1 MARVKQEDRT
11 VEPPLKGIRVLD
23 LTRAAAGPFC
33 TMILGD
39 FGADVAKV
47 EPTPRGDL
55 LRAFGPFHE
64 GEGTYF
70 LSINRNKR
78 SLAVDFRTPK
88 GRALLQKLARQA
100 DVLVENFK
108 PGIAD
113 EMGLGYDVLRRDNP
127 KLVYA
132 SISGFG
138 ASGPYGGWPGV
149 DQIAQ
154 GMSGLM
160 SITGTEESGPLRV
173 GTPIGDLT
181 AGMWSAL
188 GILAAV
194 IQQRASG
201 LGQRV
206 DTSLIGALIGLLCVQ
221 GQRYLSLGEV
231 AGPVG
236 NDHPVI
242 CPYGLVE
249 TKDGPLNISVA
260 TQDMWRKL
268 CRLLDL
274 DGVVDHPDFCDN
286 TARSSNRVALKRRLN
301 EAFGRDTQMA
311 WTKKLIDAGIPA
323 GPVYSLDQVFN
334 DPHVASQGFVQ
345 PAHHA
350 LLGKLPLLSNP
361 ARMECTNQE
370 TARLP
375 PPLLGQNS
383 VEVLADFGFSRPEI
397 DTLLQEAVV
406 HQH

>member
-1 MARVKQEDRT
+1 M
-11 VEPPLKGIRVLD
+11 EPPLKGIRVLD

-78 SLAVDFRTPK
+78 SLAVDFRTPE
-88 GRALLQKLARQA
+88 GRALLQTLARRA

-113 EMGLGYDVLRRDNP
+113 EMGLSYDALRRDNP
-127 KLVYA
+127 KLIYA

-160 SITGTEESGPLRV
+160 SITGTTESGPLRV

-194 IQQRASG
+194 VQQRATG
-201 LGQRV
+201 VGQRV
-206 DTSLIGALIGLLCVQ
+206 NTSLIGALIGLLCVQ

-231 AGPVG
+231 PGPVG

-249 TKDGPLNISVA
+249 TRDGPLNISVA

-268 CRLLDL
+268 CGLLDL
-274 DGVVDHPDFCDN
+274 DGVVDHPDFSDN
-286 TARSSNRVALKRRLN
+286 TARSKNRVALKQCLN
-301 EAFGRDTQMA
+301 EAFRRDTQIA
-311 WTKKLIDAGIPA
+311 WTKKLIEAGIPA
-323 GPVYSLDQVFN
+323 GPVYTMDQVFN
-334 DPHVASQGFVQ
+334 DPHVASQGFIQ
-345 PAHHA
+345 PAEHM
-350 LLGKLPLLSNP
+350 LLGRLPLLSNP
-361 ARMECTNQE
+361 ARMECTSQE

-375 PPLLGQNS
+375 PPLFGQNS
-383 VEVLADFGFSRPEI
+383 VEVLTDFGFSSPEI
-397 DTLLQEAVV
+397 DSLLKAAVV
-406 HQH
+406 QQH

>member
-1 MARVKQEDRT
+1 

-55 LRAFGPFHE
+55 LRAFGPFHG

-78 SLAVDFRTPK
+78 SLAVDFRTTK
-88 GRALLQKLARQA
+88 GRALLHALALRA

-138 ASGPYGGWPGV
+138 ASGPYGRWPGV

-194 IQQRASG
+194 LQQRTTG
-201 LGQRV
+201 IGQRV

-249 TKDGPLNISVA
+249 SPPRTCGASSAAFSTWTRWSTIPTSA
-260 TQDMWRKL
+260 T
-268 CRLLDL
+268 
-274 DGVVDHPDFCDN
+274 
-286 TARSSNRVALKRRLN
+286 T
-301 EAFGRDTQMA
+301 
-311 WTKKLIDAGIPA
+311 PA
-323 GPVYSLDQVFN
+323 G
-334 DPHVASQGFVQ
+334 
-345 PAHHA
+345 
-350 LLGKLPLLSNP
+350 
-361 ARMECTNQE
+361 
-370 TARLP
+370 
-375 PPLLGQNS
+375 
-383 VEVLADFGFSRPEI
+383 
-397 DTLLQEAVV
+397 
-406 HQH
+406 

>member
-1 MARVKQEDRT
+1 M
-11 VEPPLKGIRVLD
+11 EPPLKGIRVLD

-55 LRAFGPFHE
+55 LRAFGPFHG

-78 SLAVDFRTPK
+78 SLAVDFRTTK
-88 GRALLQKLARQA
+88 GRALLHALALRA

-113 EMGLGYDVLRRDNP
+113 EMGLGYDILRRDNP

-138 ASGPYGGWPGV
+138 ASGPYGRWPGV

-160 SITGTEESGPLRV
+160 SITGTAESGPLRV

-194 IQQRASG
+194 LQQRTTG
-201 LGQRV
+201 IGQRV
-206 DTSLIGALIGLLCVQ
+206 DISLIGALIGLLCVQ

-231 AGPVG
+231 PGPVG

-249 TKDGPLNISVA
+249 TMDGPLNISVA

-268 CRLLDL
+268 CRILDL
-274 DGVVDHPDFCDN
+274 DEMVDHPDFCDN
-286 TARSSNRVALKRRLN
+286 TARLKNRGALKFRLN
-301 EAFGRDTQMA
+301 EAFRRDTQMA
-311 WTKKLIDAGIPA
+311 WTEKLIEVGIPA
-323 GPVYSLDQVFN
+323 GPVYTIDQVFS
-334 DPHVASQGFVQ
+334 DPHVVSQRFIQ
-345 PAHHA
+345 PANHA

-361 ARMECTNQE
+361 ARMDCTNQE

-375 PPLLGQNS
+375 PPLFGQNS

-397 DTLLQEAVV
+397 DALLKEAVV
-406 HQH
+406 QQN